1 MAKAAF
7 FAPLAIA
14 MALATAGLHGQVPG
28 QPAQTTQDAERAS
41 GPASPG
47 AHTGESQG
55 AQGQA
60 EDGAN
65 DAQAGAADS
74 PFIYEPSED
83 ISEDLSVSF
92 PVDI

>member
-1 MAKAAF
+1 MARAAF
-7 FAPLAIA
+7 FAPVAIA
-14 MALATAGLHGQVPG
+14 MALATAGLYGQVPG
-28 QPAQTTQDAERAS
+28 QPEQTTRDTGRAS
-41 GPASPG
+41 GSASPDSR
-47 AHTGESQG
+47 TGEPQG
-55 AQGQA
+55 AQGPA
-60 EDGAN
+60 DDGAN